1 MPFTAVAV
9 AVHLNQQKHMFCF
22 QKHTRTHHVSDNNC
36 PLISSHQADKFIQWI
51 GCCCKSNEF
60 AIYIS
65 NVDDSDSDSDNK
77 CCYCNDYHV
86 CWTCWESLS
95 NSFYRFQ
102 HELRELR
109 PTWTYIGTNLT
120 LSHFYHF
127 PHSFDCVFSPFSLL
141 SFIHYTQFSH
151 SHQYFVYDVVSYW
164 TETNYNSANE
174 QRHRTQFAI
183 ATSQRVQFAA
193 SNRFHLIYSN
203 SRFTQLYRN
212 TSFLSYFVQMC
223 FYEVN

>member
-1 MPFTAVAV
+1 MSWRAKMRQNPKKRKNRKKAKTASKHCKPHSPFKTCVLIKFEVSYFLINIAVAV

-22 QKHTRTHHVSDNNC
+22 QKHTRTHTRTHHVSDNNC
-36 PLISSHQADKFIQWI
+36 PLISSHQVDGFIQWI

-65 NVDDSDSDSDNK
+65 SVDDSDSDSDNK
-77 CCYCNDYHV
+77 RCYCNDYHV

-127 PHSFDCVFSPFSLL
+127 PHSFGCV
-141 SFIHYTQFSH
+141 SFLH
-151 SHQYFVYDVVSYW
+151 SHCFHPLH
-164 TETNYNSANE
+164 TI
-174 QRHRTQFAI
+174 F
-183 ATSQRVQFAA
+183 SQSLIFRIRRSQL
-193 SNRFHLIYSN
+193 SNGDKL
-203 SRFTQLYRN
+203 Q
-212 TSFLSYFVQMC
+212 
-223 FYEVN
+223 